1 MPTATIDGVKLH
13 YDIEGE
19 GPPLLLISGLG
30 GNSGVWATV
39 KPLLAPHF
47 KIITFDN
54 RGTGRSDTPPGPY
67 TIDQMADDTA
77 GLIRHLDLGP
87 DAFHRGRPPQRR
99 PARRRQQQR
108 RHLRPHGRHRRV

>member
-47 KIITFDN
+47 KIITAPAAA
-54 RGTGRSDTPPGPY
+54 TP
-67 TIDQMADDTA
+67 
-77 GLIRHLDLGP
+77 
-87 DAFHRGRPPQRR
+87 R
-99 PARRRQQQR
+99 PARTPSIRWRTTP
-108 RHLRPHGRHRRV
+108 LA